1 MDIEEI
7 MNKYTHLTPQFVVDD
22 DGKKQM
28 VLLNYSVYQ
37 ELIQDLND
45 LALFAERR
53 DEESLS
59 LDELKQQI
67 EDEKI

>member
-1 MDIEEI
+1 MNIEEI
-7 MNKYTHLTPQFVVDD
+7 MKKYARLSPQFVVDD
-22 DGKKQM
+22 DGKKRM
-28 VLLNYSVYQ
+28 VLLSYAVYQ

-59 LDELKQQI
+59 LNELKQ
-67 EDEKI
+67 